1 MIYKKNK
8 LNNVFNQGKKIPILF
23 SSISLT
29 LGIFL
34 LVICYFSFTLIDNST
49 FLNPT
54 KNNFYVASKKNTLL
68 NTFSKNISN
77 ISDKEI
83 SEIKRIEG
91 VLDVGKVHTSSFRC
105 RVMVFGN
112 INFKSEIFLEGI
124 NNRFLDI
131 DTTKFIW
138 DSGSS
143 SIPLVISREFLKLY
157 NFSFAKSTGL
167 PMLTV
172 KTAKLIPLSFEIGT
186 NTGTQ
191 FFPSKIIGFT
201 DRYLSLFV
209 PSSFLE
215 WANKNFTDENMIE
228 NTSSKII
235 IKLNE
240 DNPSPFFNY
249 IDKNNYMLHNDNS
262 VLSERVKLIEKFILF
277 FLLLGLIMICISL
290 FCIFLSNQI
299 IFEKEI
305 LNITELRLVGYSIT
319 TIKNK
324 LFLNSVIGV
333 LISYIVA
340 IASSLTFMI
349 YVKTYTDEIIDYELV
364 TTQNIIL
371 SFFLLIFIFL
381 ILYYLNRKV
390 KIHTIS

>member
-1 MIYKKNK
+1 MK
-8 LNNVFNQGKKIPILF
+8 NVFNPGKKIPILF

-34 LVICYFSFTLIDNST
+34 LVICYFSFSLIENST

-54 KNNFYVASKKNTLL
+54 ENNFYVVSKKNTLL

-83 SEIKRIEG
+83 NEIKNIKG

-124 NNRFLDI
+124 DDKFLDI

-138 DSGSS
+138 DSDSN

-157 NFSFAKSTGL
+157 NFGFAKSTGL
-167 PMLTV
+167 PMLTE
-172 KTAKLIPLSFEIGT
+172 KTATLIPLSFEIDT
-186 NTGTQ
+186 NTGTR

-209 PSSFLE
+209 PSSFLR
-215 WANKNFTDENMIE
+215 WANKTFTDEKPIE
-228 NTSSKII
+228 RKSSKII
-235 IKLNE
+235 IELND
-240 DNPSPFFNY
+240 DNATPFFKY

-277 FLLLGLIMICISL
+277 FLLLGIFMICISL
-290 FCIFLSNQI
+290 FFIFLSNQI

-305 LNITELRLVGYSIT
+305 LNITELRLVGFSIT
-319 TIKNK
+319 TIKNE
-324 LFLNSVIGV
+324 LFFNSIIGV
-333 LISYIVA
+333 LVSYVVA
-340 IASSLTFMI
+340 IALSLSFIT
-349 YVKTYTDEIIDYELV
+349 YVKTYTDKIIDYEIV
-364 TTQNIIL
+364 TTQNIML